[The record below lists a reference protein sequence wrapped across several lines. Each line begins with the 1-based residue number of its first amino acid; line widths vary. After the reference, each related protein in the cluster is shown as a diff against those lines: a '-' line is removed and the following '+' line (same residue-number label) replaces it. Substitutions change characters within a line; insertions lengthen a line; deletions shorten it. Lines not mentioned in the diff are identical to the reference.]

1 MGRNGFCCML
11 VNGFKKLKIVK
22 VMERFRLALE
32 SWWTRM
38 KRRVLE
44 KNHLLLLFGLGVL
57 IGLFLLKKDGKI
69 LQTQSGFMDECLLA
83 KMKTVSIDKAEYL
96 SYVFGNRL
104 WFVCGMVVMATTYLG
119 SMAAYLTTVGLGTMM
134 AVFLR
139 TLIGRYGLKGFILAL
154 GSLFPQYILYFP
166 AFFLLNGWCIST
178 CRLLHGRK
186 NCNPTKESMLK
197 GFQPARI
204 LGVLLLTCMGCILE
218 VYINVD
224 LLQEIL
230 RYF

>member
-166 AFFLLNGWCIST
+166 AFFI
-178 CRLLHGRK
+178 
-186 NCNPTKESMLK
+186 P
-197 GFQPARI
+197 I
-204 LGVLLLTCMGCILE
+204 
-218 VYINVD
+218 
-224 LLQEIL
+224 
-230 RYF
+230 